1 MTAEPTKA
9 SSESARELSRNHE
22 TLKMLLNG
30 VTDYAIFMID
40 PAGIVLTWN
49 TGAARLKGYPAD
61 EIIGQHFSRFYTQDA
76 ITTGHPE
83 RELQIAKAEGRY
95 EEEGWRVRKDGTSF
109 WANVVISPVFENN
122 VLIGYAKITRDLT
135 ERQQAQQASARQ
147 EAIFRS
153 LVSGVKDYAIFMLSP
168 EGNVMTWNEGA
179 QYIKGYSAQEI
190 IGKHFS
196 MFYTQADRD
205 SKHPEHELE
214 TAQKEGQ
221 YEEEGWRVRKD
232 GNTFWAGVLITP
244 IYNGSKL
251 VGFSKVTRDLTER
264 RYAEQSREAAA
275 RVLSETNE
283 ELGRALEV
291 KTRFL
296 STISHEVRTPM
307 GGIIGMAE
315 LLTLTDLGKD
325 NNSIVRAIFD
335 SSNRLLALLNDML
348 DAARM
353 ESGKLKIEFRPFP
366 VRTILGDVQQL
377 IQPEASKKN
386 LSITVSCDPALPEII
401 CGDEIR
407 LRQVLLNLAFNA
419 VKFTQSGG
427 VSINCTMTE
436 QSANDVGVLCFAISD
451 TGIGIASDAQERL
464 FKPFEQGSNS
474 ISRLYGG
481 SGLGLSISKNLVELM
496 GGTIGVQS
504 TEGQGSAFW
513 FKIPFNSGNCQA

>member
-1 MTAEPTKA
+1 MTAEPNKA
-9 SSESARELSRNHE
+9 SSESTKELHQNDE
-22 TLKMLLNG
+22 ILKLLVNG
-30 VTDYAIFMID
+30 VTDYAIFMLD
-40 PAGIVLTWN
+40 PNGFITTWN
-49 TGAARLKGYPAD
+49 AGAQRIKGYKAE
-61 EIIGQHFSRFYTQDA
+61 EIIGKHFSQFYTDDA
-76 ITTGHPE
+76 IATAHPD
-83 RELQIAKAEGRY
+83 RELQIAKQLGKY
-95 EEEGWRVRKDGTSF
+95 EEEGWRVRKDGSTF
-109 WANVVISPVFENN
+109 WANVLITAIFDGPVLVGF
-122 VLIGYAKITRDLT
+122 AKITRDLT
-135 ERQQAQQASARQ
+135 ERR
-147 EAIFRS
+147 
-153 LVSGVKDYAIFMLSP
+153 L
-168 EGNVMTWNEGA
+168 
-179 QYIKGYSAQEI
+179 
-190 IGKHFS
+190 
-196 MFYTQADRD
+196 
-205 SKHPEHELE
+205 
-214 TAQKEGQ
+214 
-221 YEEEGWRVRKD
+221 
-232 GNTFWAGVLITP
+232 
-244 IYNGSKL
+244 
-251 VGFSKVTRDLTER
+251 
-264 RYAEQSREAAA
+264 AEQSREAAA
-275 RVLSETNE
+275 RVLAETNE
-283 ELGRALEV
+283 ELERALEV

-315 LLTLTDLGKD
+315 LLTLKDLGKD

-353 ESGKLKIEFRPFP
+353 ESGKLKVEYRPFP

-386 LSITVSCDPALPEII
+386 LSVTVSCDPTLPEII

-427 VSINCTMTE
+427 VSISCTMAGRSSE
-436 QSANDVGVLCFAISD
+436 DGGKLRFAISD

-464 FKPFEQGSNS
+464 FKPFEQGSDS

-513 FKIPFNSGNCQA
+513 FEIPFTSGNCQA

>member
-1 MTAEPTKA
+1 
-9 SSESARELSRNHE
+9 
-22 TLKMLLNG
+22 
-30 VTDYAIFMID
+30 
-40 PAGIVLTWN
+40 
-49 TGAARLKGYPAD
+49 
-61 EIIGQHFSRFYTQDA
+61 
-76 ITTGHPE
+76 
-83 RELQIAKAEGRY
+83 
-95 EEEGWRVRKDGTSF
+95 
-109 WANVVISPVFENN
+109 
-122 VLIGYAKITRDLT
+122 
-135 ERQQAQQASARQ
+135 
-147 EAIFRS
+147 
-153 LVSGVKDYAIFMLSP
+153 
-168 EGNVMTWNEGA
+168 
-179 QYIKGYSAQEI
+179 
-190 IGKHFS
+190 